1 MRRGVVIGV
10 GVVVVITMLSF
21 SPILLRALSNPA
33 GADPVAINS
42 VGVVNT
48 SFDPAAVTVSV
59 GDAVTWTFQDGDDE
73 HNVVFEDGDSSKV
86 QSSGTWSRTFDTPG
100 EYAYS
105 CTLHAF
111 MDGRVVVGG

>member
-1 MRRGVVIGV
+1 MRRGIVIGA

-33 GADPVAINS
+33 GAEPVATNS
-42 VGVVNT
+42 VRVVNT
-48 SFDPAAVTVSV
+48 SFDPPVAVVSV
-59 GDAVTWTFQDGDDE
+59 GDTVTWAFEDGDEE
-73 HNVVFEDGDSSKV
+73 HNVVFDDGDSSQV